1 MLVVTTDV
9 IPGYEVH
16 AVIGEVVGVTARTF
30 NPFIEGV
37 KSLNGRLNPQLVR
50 MLAQIRQEAVA
61 HMVEAAQRRGANAVV
76 LTPRGQNPTGAAFDA
91 GRAQQLRETLAIAP
105 TALVIEDDHLGDVAG
120 CELHTTLAGRERWAA
135 TRSVAKALG
144 PDLRLA
150 LLAADPQTL
159 ARVQGRQQCGPG
171 WVSHI
176 LQRLVLGLWR
186 DPHVVELVQR
196 ASATY
201 AARRSGL
208 LSALSARGVAA
219 TGSSGLNVWV
229 AVADETGIV
238 GALAGR
244 GWVVAPGAPYRLAA
258 SPPAI
263 RITISTL
270 SEPES
275 KRLADDL
282 ADVLAPARAVRAG

>member
-1 MLVVTTDV
+1 M
-9 IPGYEVH
+9 
-16 AVIGEVVGVTARTF
+16 
-30 NPFIEGV
+30 
-37 KSLNGRLNPQLVR
+37 
-50 MLAQIRQEAVA
+50 
-61 HMVEAAQRRGANAVV
+61 
-76 LTPRGQNPTGAAFDA
+76 
-91 GRAQQLRETLAIAP
+91 
-105 TALVIEDDHLGDVAG
+105 
-120 CELHTTLAGRERWAA
+120 
-135 TRSVAKALG
+135 
-144 PDLRLA
+144 
-150 LLAADPQTL
+150 AADPQTL

-186 DPHVVELVQR
+186 DPHVLELVER

-208 LSALSARGVAA
+208 LRALRARGVGA

-229 AVADETGIV
+229 GVADETGVV
-238 GALAGR
+238 GALAAR

-270 SEPES
+270 SEQES
-275 KRLADDL
+275 TRLADDL